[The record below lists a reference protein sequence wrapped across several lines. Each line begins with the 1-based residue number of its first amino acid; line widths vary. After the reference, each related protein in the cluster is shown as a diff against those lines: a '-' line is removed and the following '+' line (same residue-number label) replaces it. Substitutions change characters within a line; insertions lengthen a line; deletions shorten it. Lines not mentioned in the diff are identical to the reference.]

1 MLGGN
6 EKSAHHTGSWPLYLS
21 CPPWSN
27 ISQFLSGRGSQSLP
41 EAALLCSSWSKM
53 LPRSAGICPSLGFIS
68 ELFSAFCLFALH
80 LRNNGFYLGLFH
92 GKVLGGGWK
101 AGRNQAFILLYCR
114 GRLLLHRHRPKVL
127 GALQSPCG
135 FRHIEWASFWCLAI
149 PSSRISLV
157 LAKLCVSWALLPP
170 TYSSL

>member
-1 MLGGN
+1 MGSPPGRFSVCRKQQLRAPRGEQIEPSGMLGGN

-53 LPRSAGICPSLGFIS
+53 LPRAAGICPSLGFIS

-80 LRNNGFYLGLFH
+80 LRNDGFHLRLFH
-92 GKVLGGGWK
+92 GRYWEE
-101 AGRNQAFILLYCR
+101 AGKQGETKR
-114 GRLLLHRHRPKVL
+114 
-127 GALQSPCG
+127 
-135 FRHIEWASFWCLAI
+135 
-149 PSSRISLV
+149 SSRYTV
-157 LAKLCVSWALLPP
+157 GGVSCYTGTGPRFWEPYSPPVALD
-170 TYSSL
+170 T